1 MSESSNRHTLK
12 TILGCFIHSA
22 PLAVSNLT
30 VATVD
35 STTIQVDWSFSIK
48 SVYDIFV
55 VECYGDCEPVNT
67 TDLSVLREG
76 LTPGQTYSVIVYAM
90 SNGVA
95 GPAESQ
101 YVLMGKE
108 WERLCT
114 AVGN

>member
-1 MSESSNRHTLK
+1 MTAISSTA
-12 TILGCFIHSA
+12 IE
-22 PLAVSNLT
+22 
-30 VATVD
+30 
-35 STTIQVDWSFSIK
+35 VDWSFSNK
-48 SVYDIFV
+48 SVYDVFV

-101 YVLMGKE
+101 
-108 WERLCT
+108 
-114 AVGN
+114 